1 MMQDYHKLAIW
12 QRSHQLTIK
21 IYGITQTQFPREELF
36 GQTNQIRRA
45 VASIPTNIAEGCGRN
60 SRAELAQFLNI
71 AAGSASEV
79 EYEILLAKDTGYITI
94 EQYESLSKEI
104 TEIRSMIKKYMSQ
117 LRMPSAVRKLKAE
130 Y

>member
-1 MMQDYHKLAIW
+1 MQDYHRLAMW
-12 QRSHQLTIK
+12 QRSHQLTLD
-21 IYGITQTQFPREELF
+21 IYKITQAQFPKEELF

-45 VASIPTNIAEGCGRN
+45 AASIPTNIAEGCGRN

-94 EQYESLSKEI
+94 EQYNFLAKEVS
-104 TEIRSMIKKYMSQ
+104 EIRSMIKKYMSH
-117 LRMPSAVRKLKAE
+117 LREKNLNADS
-130 Y
+130 

>member
-1 MMQDYHKLAIW
+1 MW
-12 QRSHQLTIK
+12 QRSHQLTLE
-21 IYGITQTQFPREELF
+21 IYTITREQFPKEELF

-45 VASIPTNIAEGCGRN
+45 VSSIPTNIAEGCGRN

-94 EQYESLSKEI
+94 EQYNSLSKEI
-104 TEIRSMIKKYMSQ
+104 CEIRSMIKKYMSH
-117 LRMPSAVRKLKAE
+117 LREKKI
-130 Y
+130 

>member
-1 MMQDYHKLAIW
+1 MQDYHNLAMW
-12 QRSHQLTIK
+12 QKSHMLTLK
-21 IYGITQTQFPREELF
+21 IYSITKKCFPKDELF

-79 EYEILLAKDTGYITI
+79 EYEILLAKDTGYISD
-94 EQYESLSKEI
+94 EQYEELTRDI
-104 TEIRSMIKKYMSQ
+104 TNIRSMIKKYMNQ
-117 LRMPSAVRKLKAE
+117 LRSKSE
-130 Y
+130 C

>member
-1 MMQDYHKLAIW
+1 MQDYHRLAMW
-12 QRSHQLTIK
+12 QRSHQLTLD
-21 IYGITQTQFPREELF
+21 IYKITQAQFPKEELF

-45 VASIPTNIAEGCGRN
+45 AASIPTNIAEGCGRH

-94 EQYESLSKEI
+94 EQYNCLAKEVS
-104 TEIRSMIKKYMSQ
+104 EIRSMIKKYMSH
-117 LRMPSAVRKLKAE
+117 LREKNLNADS
-130 Y
+130 

>member
-1 MMQDYHKLAIW
+1 MQDYHNLTMW
-12 QRSHQLTIK
+12 QRSHKLTVE
-21 IYGITQTQFPREELF
+21 IYTITQKQFPREELF

-79 EYEILLAKDTGYITI
+79 EYEILLAKDTGYLTT

-104 TEIRSMIKKYMSQ
+104 GEIRSMIKKYMSQ
-117 LRMPSAVRKLKAE
+117 LRTKS
-130 Y
+130 

>member
-1 MMQDYHKLAIW
+1 MQDYHKLTMW
-12 QRSHQLTIK
+12 QRSHALTIE
-21 IYGITQTQFPREELF
+21 IYKITQTQFPKEESF

-79 EYEILLAKDTGYITI
+79 EYEILLAKDTGYLNL
-94 EQYESLSKEI
+94 EQFATLSKEI
-104 TEIRSMIKKYMSQ
+104 REIRSMIKKYMVQ
-117 LRMPSAVRKLKAE
+117 LRTKNLNSE
-130 Y
+130 S

>member
-1 MMQDYHKLAIW
+1 MW
-12 QRSHQLTIK
+12 QRSHALTVE
-21 IYGITQTQFPREELF
+21 IYKITQKQFPKEELF

-79 EYEILLAKDTGYITI
+79 EYEILLAKDTGYINP
-94 EQYESLSKEI
+94 EQFATLSKEI
-104 TEIRSMIKKYMSQ
+104 SEIRSMIKKYMVQ
-117 LRMPSAVRKLKAE
+117 LRTKNLNSE
-130 Y
+130 S